1 MQGIITGIGNE
12 ITPEIDAVINDFI
25 VGKNTILKGLELNGN
40 ILSAGT
46 CILCGYR
53 GTLENSQTV
62 DGNYV
67 YGKFVI
73 GVNETD
79 SFSIITSSNST
90 EPTDGIINPT
100 SITSAGTYYL
110 RLYANGAS
118 QVDSERYPKQAD
130 TSDSARDLI
139 AGGTIDSTATTET
152 ASVNTHNTQPN
163 RVANT
168 EYVHNQIVKEID
180 YKESGTFN
188 LTWTYPF
195 GATQTYGTM
204 SIKRRAKFCI
214 ATINFTRDVGTYGDT
229 LVFEQ
234 TIPNGFIPKEPVIVS
249 IATDKDSQEVGQIEL
264 YNQIRLINIPL
275 TYGVDDSSQGVAYKG
290 TYQIGYECE

>member
-1 MQGIITGIGNE
+1 MEIQGIITGIGNE
-12 ITPEIDAVINDFI
+12 ITPEIDAVINEYI

-79 SFSIITSSNST
+79 SFSIITSSNFT

-118 QVDSERYPKQAD
+118 QVDSERYPKQAYI
-130 TSDSARDLI
+130 SDMARRLI
-139 AGGTIDSTATTET
+139 ANGTIDSTATTDT
-152 ASVNTHNTQPN
+152 APVNDNSR
-163 RVANT
+163 RVATT
-168 EYVHNQIVKEID
+168 EYVHNQIVAELDVATSDKMTYTSHTFTLSIEI
-180 YKESGTFN
+180 YRK
-188 LTWTYPF
+188 
-195 GATQTYGTM
+195 ARM
-204 SIKRRAKFCI
+204 CI
-214 ATINFTRDVGTYGDT
+214 ATVSIS
-229 LVFEQ
+229 
-234 TIPNGFIPKEPVIVS
+234 GFIYSTDEHINLGDMPQGFVPKEDVLYNFWVIS
-249 IATDKDSQEVGQIEL
+249 STAYIATISFTSSG
-264 YNQIRLINIPL
+264 NILLDVDTNL
-275 TYGVDDSSQGVAYKG
+275 TSDGRILNTTNK
-290 TYQIGYECE
+290 IGYECQ

>member
-53 GTLENSQTV
+53 GTLENSKTV

-79 SFSIITSSNST
+79 SFSIFTSSNST

-110 RLYANGAS
+110 RLYANGVS
-118 QVDSERYPKQAD
+118 QVDSERYPSKAV
-130 TSDSARDLI
+130 TSDRARDLI
-139 AGGTIDSTATTET
+139 AGGTIDSKVTTPTAPLNNNST
-152 ASVNTHNTQPN
+152 

-168 EYVHNQIVKEID
+168 KYVQKQIEEELKVGD
-180 YKESGTFN
+180 SGTIH
-188 LTWTYPF
+188 LSD
-195 GATQTYGTM
+195 GATI
-204 SIKRRAKFCI
+204 SIQRRAKYCI
-214 ATINFTRDVGTYGDT
+214 ATLTFSQRIRVYNGTLRLGYMPNGYIPNKTVLSSIGVDYYDNLTTGQIKLDNAIT
-229 LVFEQ
+229 LV
-234 TIPNGFIPKEPVIVS
+234 
-249 IATDKDSQEVGQIEL
+249 
-264 YNQIRLINIPL
+264 NIPYS
-275 TYGVDDSSQGVAYKG
+275 TDNESTDYKRGFVSTG
-290 TYQIGYECE
+290 TYQIGYECQ

>member
-1 MQGIITGIGNE
+1 MEIQGIITGIGNE
-12 ITPEIDAVINDFI
+12 ITPEIDAVINEYI

-73 GVNETD
+73 GVNEID

-110 RLYANGAS
+110 RLYANGLS
-118 QVDSERYPKQAD
+118 QVDSERYPNQAY
-130 TSDSARDLI
+130 TSDRSRDLI
-139 AGGTIDSTATTET
+139 AGGTIDSTATTPT
-152 ASVNTHNTQPN
+152 APVNNN
-163 RVANT
+163 SNIVAST
-168 EYVHNQIVKEID
+168 KYVHNQIVEELSYEKQVVDISMNGVG
-180 YKESGTFN
+180 YN
-188 LTWTYPF
+188 LTFEKKARYCLISYNISAQSGQPPKT
-195 GATQTYGTM
+195 
-204 SIKRRAKFCI
+204 KFQVPSGFEP
-214 ATINFTRDVGTYGDT
+214 ANNSETIIFMKGFTNVQY
-229 LVFEQ
+229 VY
-234 TIPNGFIPKEPVIVS
+234 K
-249 IATDKDSQEVGQIEL
+249 L
-264 YNQIRLINIPL
+264 YV
-275 TYGVDDSSQGVAYKG
+275 TTAGVASIVLVGSITMETPSMGTLYAGYK
-290 TYQIGYECE
+290 I

>member
-1 MQGIITGIGNE
+1 MEKQGIITGIGNE
-12 ITPEIDAVINDFI
+12 ITPEIDAVINEYI

-73 GVNETD
+73 GVNEID
-79 SFSIITSSNST
+79 SFSIITSSNFT

-118 QVDSERYPKQAD
+118 QVDSERHPKQAQ
-130 TSDSARDLI
+130 TSDRARRLI
-139 AGGTIDSTATTET
+139 ANGTIDSTVTTDT
-152 ASVNTHNTQPN
+152 APVNNN
-163 RVANT
+163 SKRVANT
-168 EYVHNQIVKEID
+168 EYVHNQIVEELDVATSDKMTYTSHTFTLSIEI
-180 YKESGTFN
+180 YRK
-188 LTWTYPF
+188 
-195 GATQTYGTM
+195 ARM
-204 SIKRRAKFCI
+204 CI
-214 ATINFTRDVGTYGDT
+214 ATVSISGRIYSTDEHINLGDMP
-229 LVFEQ
+229 Q
-234 TIPNGFIPKEPVIVS
+234 GFVPKEDVLYNFWVIS
-249 IATDKDSQEVGQIEL
+249 SSAHKATISFTSSGNILLDVDTNLTSDGQIL
-264 YNQIRLINIPL
+264 NTTN
-275 TYGVDDSSQGVAYKG
+275 K
-290 TYQIGYECE
+290 IGYECQ

>member
-110 RLYANGAS
+110 RLYANGTI
-118 QVDSERYPKQAD
+118 QVDSERYPNQAN
-130 TSDSARDLI
+130 TSDRARDLI
-139 AGGTIDSTATTET
+139 AGGTIDSTATTDT
-152 ASVNTHNTQPN
+152 APANNNSQ

-168 EYVHNQIVKEID
+168 EYVHNQIVVELDEKTSSTI
-180 YKESGTFN
+180 K
-188 LTWTYPF
+188 LTLSN
-195 GATQTYGTM
+195 GVSTQKGSLIVT
-204 SIKRRAKFCI
+204 RRAKFCI
-214 ATINFTRDVGTYGDT
+214 ATLTMPSINIFKDTTDIGNMEKGYYPKEILQTSISSDNTLKGIATFQISTTGQISVVNIGGTSLSPVGLWGGTY
-229 LVFEQ
+229 
-234 TIPNGFIPKEPVIVS
+234 K
-249 IATDKDSQEVGQIEL
+249 
-264 YNQIRLINIPL
+264 
-275 TYGVDDSSQGVAYKG
+275 
-290 TYQIGYECE
+290 IGYECQ